1 MKTTRWAA
9 GAIVAVAAGATLLS
23 GCSDVE
29 RALNKGGDT
38 KCSEYLAQD
47 VDTQRVTVT
56 KFIKQQTT
64 TENEPTGTSVDFT
77 MAAVQALCSVQ
88 NNAETPIKNA
98 DIAGIFI
105 NK

>member
-1 MKTTRWAA
+1 MKTTTTAA
-9 GAIVAVAAGATLLS
+9 AAVLVLGVALLS

-38 KCSEYLAQD
+38 KCSDYLAQD
-47 VDTQRVTVT
+47 ADTQRVTVT
-56 KFIKQQTT
+56 KFIKQQTN

-88 NNAETPIKNA
+88 ANADTPIKNA
-98 DIAGIFI
+98 DIAGIFF

>member
-9 GAIVAVAAGATLLS
+9 GAIAAAAAVTVLS

-88 NNAETPIKNA
+88 ANGETPIKNA
-98 DIAGIFI
+98 DIAGIFF